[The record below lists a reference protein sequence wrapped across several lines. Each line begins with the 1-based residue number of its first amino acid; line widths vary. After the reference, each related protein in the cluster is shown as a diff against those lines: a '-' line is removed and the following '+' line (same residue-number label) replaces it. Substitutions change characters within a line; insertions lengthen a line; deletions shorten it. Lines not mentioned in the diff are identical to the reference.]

1 MSDQAQ
7 PELQPQP
14 QISLPLDLVNAA
26 LAALGECKA
35 KDVFNIIQG
44 IQNIALP
51 QLPEE
56 LRNPPADAAP
66 AEAPVAD
73 AAPAEA
79 PVADAAPAEAPAA

>member
-1 MSDQAQ
+1 MTDQVQAEVQAQ
-7 PELQPQP
+7 PE
-14 QISLPLDLVNAA
+14 IKLPLDLVNAA

-56 LRNPPADAAP
+56 LRNPPVEAAVVDATDAAT
-66 AEAPVAD
+66 V
-73 AAPAEA
+73 
-79 PVADAAPAEAPAA
+79 EAPAA

>member
-7 PELQPQP
+7 TEVQAHP

-56 LRNPPADAAP
+56 LRNPPAADP
-66 AEAPVAD
+66 PVAD
-73 AAPAEA
+73 AAQ
-79 PVADAAPAEAPAA
+79 AEAPAA

>member
-56 LRNPPADAAP
+56 LRNPPA

-73 AAPAEA
+73 ATPAEA
-79 PVADAAPAEAPAA
+79 PVA